1 MAKADVLDRVRQDLA
16 AGRTYPATQRLRT
29 LLASYPDDLEIYRLL
44 AAVYRQTGN
53 FAEAGRW
60 AFLTVDARPEE
71 LAAFTRSNPDPWA
84 RLRLIRWQGDPSELA
99 DDEIR
104 NRLGA
109 LVEEAE
115 KSGPPTRWVGSY
127 RAPDR
132 TRGVSF
138 PCLFTVIS
146 LIIVGTLI
154 GIGALRILLWLVD

>member
-29 LLASYPDDLEIYRLL
+29 LLASYPDDLDIYRLL

-60 AFLTVDARPEE
+60 SFLTEDARPAE
-71 LAAFTRSNPDPWA
+71 LAAFVRANPDPWA
-84 RLRLIRWQGDPSELA
+84 RLRLIRWQGDPADLA

-104 NRLGA
+104 ARLGA

-127 RAPDR
+127 RVPEQ
-132 TRGVSF
+132 TRGISF
-138 PCLFTVIS
+138 PCLFTAIA
-146 LIIVGTLI
+146 LAIIGTLV
-154 GIGALRILLWLVD
+154 GIGLLRVLLWLVE